1 MAIIV
6 VTGLITLQSIASA
19 VGLLAGNTYTNDGSW
34 NFEIDPTQGLG
45 ILGVVAWLLIAPWMA
60 TANRAAAA
68 SGYPQKYRP
77 WVAWW
82 GWVIPIWALWAPYRF
97 MKDAVQGFAVDGL
110 GWWWGTWLVGTIT
123 VWGSSESRTVNG
135 ITTQIQT
142 SASAPLN
149 AIALTV
155 SWFLLARIV
164 WTVSQG
170 SDHGSL
176 RREPPARP
184 PTEF

>member
-1 MAIIV
+1 MTLPTPPFDAAPWRGVPAPGVPAQRGSGVAIII

-45 ILGVVAWLLIAPWMA
+45 ILGVAAWLLIAPWMA

-68 SGYPQKYRP
+68 SGYPQKHRP

-110 GWWWGTWLVGTIT
+110 GWWWA
-123 VWGSSESRTVNG
+123 
-135 ITTQIQT
+135 
-142 SASAPLN
+142 AS
-149 AIALTV
+149 V
-155 SWFLLARIV
+155 SY
-164 WTVSQG
+164 
-170 SDHGSL
+170 
-176 RREPPARP
+176 
-184 PTEF
+184 